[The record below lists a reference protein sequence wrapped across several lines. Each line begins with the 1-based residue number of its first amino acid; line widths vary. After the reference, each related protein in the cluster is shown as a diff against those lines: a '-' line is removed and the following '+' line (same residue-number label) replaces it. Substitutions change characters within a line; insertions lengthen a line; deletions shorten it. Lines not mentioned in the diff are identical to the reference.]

1 MRGRGRKGE
10 GTAKSPAGDPC
21 AKGAALPSMVMA
33 GSACVLVVE
42 DDLGIASN
50 LRRALGTEGYEVEVA
65 HDIAGATAAVTTG
78 LVDLVLLDLGLPDGD
93 GIDLCRHITATLPQL
108 PVIILTARADEIDVV
123 IGLDA
128 GAVDFIA
135 KPFRLA
141 ELLAR
146 VRAHLRVAAHEPTTL
161 VVDGIELD
169 PVARRV
175 SLDGHELVLR
185 AKEFDLLAALMGSA
199 GTALTRDNLMS
210 EVWDEHWY
218 GSTKTLDVHIAA
230 LRRKI
235 DQPGKLSRITT
246 LRGVGYRFDGEGGA
260 G

>member
-1 MRGRGRKGE
+1 MP
-10 GTAKSPAGDPC
+10 S
-21 AKGAALPSMVMA
+21 AAL
-33 GSACVLVVE
+33 VLVVE

-50 LRRALGTEGYEVEVA
+50 LRRALDTQGYEVEVA
-65 HDIAGATAAVTTG
+65 HDIAGAMAAVATRA
-78 LVDLVLLDLGLPDGD
+78 VDLVLLDLGLPDGD
-93 GIDLCRHITATLPQL
+93 GIDLCRHISATVPQL
-108 PVIILTARADEIDVV
+108 PVIILTARTEEIDVV

-161 VVDGIELD
+161 AIDGIELD

-175 SLDGHELVLR
+175 VLDGEELVLR

-199 GTALTRDNLMS
+199 GTALTRDALMS

-235 DQPGKLSRITT
+235 DRPGRPSRITT
-246 LRGVGYRFDGEGGA
+246 LRGVGYRFEREAGA